1 MWVEEVLEG
10 LCPEQGTPK
19 VKSELGCTLFELFNQ
34 IAYLRDPRRFA
45 DMVDREHFTAVT

>member
-19 VKSELGCTLFELFNQ
+19 VKSELGRTLFELFNQ
-34 IAYLRDPRRFA
+34 ITYLRDPRSFA
-45 DMVDREHFTAVT
+45 DMVGREHLIAVT